1 VGSCLVAGW
10 SMVVGARVR
19 GVAARAKMARL
30 STLVVVVGVLAGSKL
45 VVAPMVLGLELLGMV
60 VGVLVL
66 GDAVVC
72 IATGACTPS
81 GLSRK
86 TTFWNLMCSIDRL
99 LKGGLRVY
107 LERVFNICASLS
119 SLARVALFCN
129 RC

>member
-1 VGSCLVAGW
+1 
-10 SMVVGARVR
+10 
-19 GVAARAKMARL
+19 
-30 STLVVVVGVLAGSKL
+30 
-45 VVAPMVLGLELLGMV
+45 MV
-60 VGVLVL
+60 VGVLVV

-72 IATGACTPS
+72 IAKGVCTPS

-86 TTFWNLMCSIDRL
+86 TTSLNLMCSIDRL

-119 SLARVALFCN
+119 SFARVALFCK

>member
-45 VVAPMVLGLELLGMV
+45 VVAPMVLGMV
-60 VGVLVL
+60 VGVLVV